1 MPAEIE
7 PERRLEWPVR
17 RGLWLDA
24 AWIAFS
30 IANLGA
36 MLLFPDWE
44 TVPFHFIWVS
54 LTLLYGFRVWGI
66 PKTSLTL
73 AAVMVTTAAFILID
87 VAREAQPI
95 DEVTE
100 VPLMSAMFLAMV
112 WHARRRQSAMEEMR
126 RVYEANARLQEGE
139 RQFIQDASHE
149 LRTPIT
155 VALGH
160 AELIERGA
168 REPLIREDA
177 KVVVDELM
185 RLRRLSDRLLL
196 LAASEHP
203 DFLRVQPMELDA
215 ALLETLRRWTPVPRR
230 WSLGEIDDVTVHA
243 DPDRLE
249 LAIDALVENAVKH
262 TTPEDSIT
270 LSVARRDGQ
279 AVISVADTGSGV
291 EAADVDRI
299 FGRFTRSD
307 QGRSRDGGGTGLG
320 LAIVKTVAEA
330 HGGTV
335 AVRSV
340 RGHGCVFD
348 LALPAVAPAGT
359 FPGKIRE
366 PVVRPEPGG

>member
-1 MPAEIE
+1 MRPDEE
-7 PERRLEWPVR
+7 TRGPGWPIT
-17 RGLWLDA
+17 RGAWIDA

-30 IANLGA
+30 IANLAG
-36 MLLFPDWE
+36 MLLFPNWE

-54 LTLLYGFRVWGI
+54 LTLLYGFRVWGMGR
-66 PKTSLTL
+66 TSITL
-73 AAVMVTTAAFILID
+73 VAVILTTATFILID
-87 VAREAQPI
+87 VSRQAQPI

-112 WHARRRQSAMEEMR
+112 WHARRRQSATEEMR
-126 RVYEANARLQEGE
+126 RVYEANSRLRERE

-168 REPLIREDA
+168 DEPLIREDA
-177 KVVVDELM
+177 RVVVDELM

-203 DFLRVQPMELDA
+203 DFLQVQPMELDA

-230 WSLGEIDDVTVHA
+230 WSLGEVDDVTVRA

-249 LAIDALVENAVKH
+249 LAIDALIENAVKH
-262 TTPEDSIT
+262 TTTGDSIT
-270 LSVARRDGQ
+270 LSVARRDEQ
-279 AVISVADTGSGV
+279 AVISVADTGSGI

-299 FGRFTRSD
+299 FDRFTRAD
-307 QGRSRDGGGTGLG
+307 LGRSRDGGGTGLG

-335 AVRSV
+335 TVRSDDG
-340 RGHGCVFD
+340 RGCVFD
-348 LALPAVAPAGT
+348 LALPAIT
-359 FPGKIRE
+359 
-366 PVVRPEPGG
+366 PGGPSGPTSRDRPIARQRP